1 MDILEMLRKKTKGL
15 PIRAA
20 LYARY
25 SSDAQSDGNSIE
37 AQVMAIKDYAQREN
51 ICIVKEYID
60 KAQSGTSANRPDF
73 LKMLEDAK
81 EKTFNVVLVHKYD
94 RFMRDE
100 YEAIICEEKLIR
112 YDVFLISVT
121 ENINSDDDSSNL
133 TKGILRIFAAHYS
146 KNLSKEVMKGMT
158 INARNGYSNGG
169 SPPLGYTLETVSV
182 SDKKTRKCFVINEDE
197 AKIVKLIFYM
207 VIDGAGY
214 TEIMNKLNDM
224 GYRTKSG
231 KRFGKNSIHDILRNR
246 KYKGDLIFNKCVGKD
261 KFYHTRNSHKFKPED
276 EWIVVK
282 NGIPSIIPEKD
293 FEKVQEILDGRKQIK
308 HPEYM
313 RTYLLSG
320 KIYCGNCGHAYT
332 GNYDGAHKDREPY
345 ITYRCSSRYSKGRA
359 GGCKN
364 KPVRCDD
371 IEAFVL
377 TKIADNVFNPQ
388 IVDKVMLKLEE
399 YFKSKNSKNTEEIKS
414 MKMAL
419 TKYNKQ
425 EENIL
430 KAISETDS
438 DIVRKSLMSQLEK
451 TSVNREQTEKA
462 LSELQGLEKAN
473 LPKKPLLKQL
483 FKTAKQQF
491 INGTLKEAKDII
503 NVFVDK
509 ITVGQD
515 IIELNINLIPLIAF
529 KPGLQES
536 ITITRKD
543 LKGFS
548 NKAS

>member
-25 SSDAQSDGNSIE
+25 SSDSQSDGNSIE

-60 KAQSGTSANRPDF
+60 KAQSGTSANRPEF
-73 LKMLEDAK
+73 LNMLEDAK
-81 EKTFNVVLVHKYD
+81 QKTFSIVLVHKYD
-94 RFMRDE
+94 RFMRNE
-100 YEAIICEEKLIR
+100 CEAVYCEQKLSR
-112 YDVFLISVT
+112 YDVFLISAS
-121 ENINSDDDSSNL
+121 EPINSDEPTSDL
-133 TKGILRIFAAHYS
+133 TRAIIRSFAAYYS
-146 KNLSKEVMKGMT
+146 KNLSREVMKGMI
-158 INARNGYSNGG
+158 INAKNGYSNGG
-169 SPPLGYTLETVSV
+169 SPPLGYTLETVNV
-182 SDKKTRKCFVINEDE
+182 SEGKTRKCLTINEDE

-231 KRFGKNSIHDILRNR
+231 NRFGKNSIHDILRNR
-246 KYKGDLIFNKCVGKD
+246 KYKGDFIFNKCTGKD
-261 KFYHTRNSHKFKPED
+261 KFSHTRNSHKFKPEE
-276 EWIVVK
+276 EWIVIK
-282 NGIPSIIPEKD
+282 NGIPAIIPEED
-293 FEKVQEILDGRKQIK
+293 FEKVQEILDGRRQIK

-320 KIYCGNCGHAYT
+320 KIYCGNCSHAYT

-388 IVDKVMLKLEE
+388 IVDKVMSKLEE
-399 YFKSKNSKNTEEIKS
+399 YFKNKNSKNAEEIKI
-414 MKMAL
+414 MKKSL
-419 TKYNKQ
+419 TKYSKQ

-430 KAISETDS
+430 NAISETDS
-438 DIVRKSLMSQLEK
+438 DIVRKNLMSQLEK
-451 TSVNREQTEKA
+451 ISTNKEQTEKA
-462 LSELQGLEKAN
+462 LSELQGLEKAIV
-473 LPKKPLLKQL
+473 PKRPLLKQL

-491 INGTLKEAKDII
+491 INGTLKETKDII
-503 NVFVDK
+503 NIFVNK

-529 KPGLQES
+529 KPGLQDS
-536 ITITRKD
+536 VTITRKD